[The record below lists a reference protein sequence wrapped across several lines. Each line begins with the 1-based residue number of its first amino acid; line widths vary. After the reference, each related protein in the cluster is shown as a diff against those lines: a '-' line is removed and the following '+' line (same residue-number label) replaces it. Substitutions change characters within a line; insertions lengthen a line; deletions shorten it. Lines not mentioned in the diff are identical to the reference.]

1 MPLRRDGDRIQ
12 EIESFDEWVQDRLE
26 EAIARGEFDDL
37 PQKGKP
43 IKIESNPFQPEL
55 DLAFSR
61 LKNAGMAPAWIELDR
76 DIRTMQE
83 TLAKWLDATAGRLAA
98 EATRIRAMEEA
109 PPAPA
114 HPAGPWHRRWW
125 PFRLFAVT
133 EGESEELDPESEWRH
148 WDWQRRNARRQY
160 LNRAEQLD
168 KKIELFNNSV
178 PRDLWRLEKIR
189 LHPDKAANRFDT
201 AIPPRQRLEA
211 GMAHQAVS

>member
-1 MPLRRDGDRIQ
+1 MPLRRDGDRIE
-12 EIESFDEWVQDRLE
+12 EIESFDEWVHDRLE

-43 IKIESNPFQPEL
+43 IRIESNPFQPEL

-76 DIRTMQE
+76 DIRTMHE

-98 EATRIRAMEEA
+98 EATRIRALEA
-109 PPAPA
+109 TPSAPEIA
-114 HPAGPWHRRWW
+114 TGPWHRRWW

-133 EGESEELDPESEWRH
+133 DGETAELDPAIEWQR
-148 WDWQRRNARRQY
+148 WDWQRRTAREQY
-160 LNRAEQLD
+160 LKRAAELD

-178 PRDLWRLEKIR
+178 PRDLWRLEKVR
-189 LHPDKAANRFDT
+189 LQPDKAANRFDT
-201 AIPPRQRLEA
+201 SIPPRQRSETWA
-211 GMAHQAVS
+211 THGA